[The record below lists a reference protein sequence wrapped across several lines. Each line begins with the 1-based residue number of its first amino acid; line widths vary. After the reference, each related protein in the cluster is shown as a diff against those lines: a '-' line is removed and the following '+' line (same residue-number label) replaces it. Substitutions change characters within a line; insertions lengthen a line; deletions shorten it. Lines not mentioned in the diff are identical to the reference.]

1 MKINCLYDK
10 LVPVSELQV
19 HPKNRNSHPDAQIQ
33 RLAQILEYQGWRYP
47 IKVSKLSGFI
57 TSGHGRLLAAQKAG
71 FTEVPVNFQEY
82 ESEAQEYADL
92 IADNGIAL
100 WSELDI
106 ETIKSDIP
114 ELPDLDFDLLGL
126 GDKSLTLFTNEIL
139 KEPKEGSQEI
149 DESDFSEFDHTC
161 PKCGF
166 EFDA

>member
-10 LVPVSELQV
+10 LVPVSELQA
-19 HPKNRNSHPDAQIQ
+19 HPKNRNSHPDSQIQ

-71 FTEVPVNFQEY
+71 FSEVPVNFQEY

-106 ETIKSDIP
+106 ENIKNDLP
-114 ELPDLDFDLLGL
+114 ELPDLDFNLLGL
-126 GDKSLTLFTNEIL
+126 GDKSLDLFSDSLLEEPEEKSAPEEKEVDL
-139 KEPKEGSQEI
+139 K
-149 DESDFSEFDHTC
+149 TC
-161 PKCGF
+161 PNCGVAI
-166 EFDA
+166 E